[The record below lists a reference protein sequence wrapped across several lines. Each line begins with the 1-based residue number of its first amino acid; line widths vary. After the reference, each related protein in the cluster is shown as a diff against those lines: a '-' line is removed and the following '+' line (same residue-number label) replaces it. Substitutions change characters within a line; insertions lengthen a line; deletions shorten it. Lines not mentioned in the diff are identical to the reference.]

1 MTNKE
6 KIKKYVDENCINC
19 KNKNKNEDLCEI
31 RICKTKDEVKCVN
44 YEKEF
49 NFQYCMRKDCR
60 GCNRYKICFKEID
73 KDEKMDK
80 TNSTRIYKKV

>member
-19 KNKNKNEDLCEI
+19 KNKNEELCEI

-49 NFQYCMRKDCR
+49 
-60 GCNRYKICFKEID
+60 
-73 KDEKMDK
+73 
-80 TNSTRIYKKV
+80 

>member
-1 MTNKE
+1 MSNKE

-49 NFQYCMRKDCR
+49 
-60 GCNRYKICFKEID
+60 
-73 KDEKMDK
+73 
-80 TNSTRIYKKV
+80 